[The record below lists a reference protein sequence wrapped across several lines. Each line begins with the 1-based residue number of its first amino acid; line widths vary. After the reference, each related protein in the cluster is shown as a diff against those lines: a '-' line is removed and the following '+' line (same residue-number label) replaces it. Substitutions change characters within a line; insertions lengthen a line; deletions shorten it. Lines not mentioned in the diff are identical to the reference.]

1 MLHCQLLTY
10 MSLAYIKLA
19 FRIDI
24 CKSFLEVVGASL
36 VSVSFLG
43 GSNSLFV
50 LVRLDHTFRRHEVMF
65 LVTNTDLRLRL
76 MCATVDP
83 TMYRS
88 LIAED
93 LQFLIV
99 GIYVVGAREV
109 LAREMLGQVLVV

>member
-1 MLHCQLLTY
+1 
-10 MSLAYIKLA
+10 
-19 FRIDI
+19 
-24 CKSFLEVVGASL
+24 
-36 VSVSFLG
+36 
-43 GSNSLFV
+43 
-50 LVRLDHTFRRHEVMF
+50 MF